1 MSSLGSRLKQARENK
16 RLTQIH
22 VAKKLGISNGTLS
35 GYERNYR
42 DPDTETLSQLAGI
55 YEVSLDWLIGITS
68 SSTKETKEF
77 TSDAEQIQNI
87 LDSLPSDKRKYFLEQ
102 ISIIAAG
109 IRAMEKDG
117 KDNK

>member
-55 YEVSLDWLIGITS
+55 YEVSLDWLVGKTS
-68 SSTKETKEF
+68 SSTKEF
-77 TSDAEQIQNI
+77 TSDTEQIQNI

-109 IRAMEKDG
+109 IRAMEKER